1 MINFRFLMALFLL
14 LTSCWLLS
22 LLGFDTKFITIFFA
36 VITSISLFYNF
47 NKFKLIISGF
57 IIFIILFFNF
67 NSNKVIDDKLIWIKF
82 DEDSLEK
89 SISENN
95 LILVDFTADWC
106 ITCQLNKK
114 TTLENSDIKKFLL
127 KNNVVLYRGD
137 WTERDQKILN
147 FIKKYD
153 RFGIPVNLIFG
164 PNQKQGIVLP
174 EILTKDLIIDNIN
187 TVK

>member
-1 MINFRFLMALFLL
+1 MR
-14 LTSCWLLS
+14 S
-22 LLGFDTKFITIFFA
+22 K
-36 VITSISLFYNF
+36 ISF
-47 NKFKLIISGF
+47 
-57 IIFIILFFNF
+57 
-67 NSNKVIDDKLIWIKF
+67 
-82 DEDSLEK
+82 
-89 SISENN
+89 
-95 LILVDFTADWC
+95 
-106 ITCQLNKK
+106 
-114 TTLENSDIKKFLL
+114 

-153 RFGIPVNLIFG
+153 RFGIPVNLICG

>member
-1 MINFRFLMALFLL
+1 MKIVR
-14 LTSCWLLS
+14 S
-22 LLGFDTKFITIFFA
+22 
-36 VITSISLFYNF
+36 
-47 NKFKLIISGF
+47 
-57 IIFIILFFNF
+57 
-67 NSNKVIDDKLIWIKF
+67 
-82 DEDSLEK
+82 
-89 SISENN
+89 
-95 LILVDFTADWC
+95 
-106 ITCQLNKK
+106 
-114 TTLENSDIKKFLL
+114 KKFLL